1 MRPGYNRNVVT
12 GRFPDVSGSTP
23 QALSENCKTT
33 LIPKTDTRPARC
45 LGKIAA
51 AFLLWLLA
59 LSVVVWGELLPGYS
73 APMRWVGATHIS
85 DKALHFVAY
94 FGLAF
99 IPVLGFRL
107 RAGILTALA
116 MIPLGVALEFAQ
128 LHIPARSF
136 EVADMIAN
144 TCGVAAGIAF
154 ALVARR
160 AFPALVQ
167 ASGPAVKQ

>member
-1 MRPGYNRNVVT
+1 MRSVYNRNVGT
-12 GRFPDVSGSTP
+12 GRCPGVSGRTP
-23 QALSENCKTT
+23 QTISENCKTT
-33 LIPKTDTRPARC
+33 LIPKTDTSRPARC

-85 DKALHFVAY
+85 DKALHCAAY

-107 RAGILTALA
+107 RAGIFTALA
-116 MIPLGVALEFAQ
+116 MGPLGVALEFAQ
-128 LHIPARSF
+128 LHIPGRGF
-136 EVADMIAN
+136 EVADLVAN
-144 TCGVAAGIAF
+144 TCGVAAGIAV
-154 ALVARR
+154 ALVARWACR
-160 AFPALVQ
+160 
-167 ASGPAVKQ
+167 